1 VSHDKNYKAEKMAL
15 PISKL
20 KALLNKKQAKRFD
33 IPDRDGMSVR
43 VSEYRSLTFQYRYR
57 YRYHNKATRIALGRY
72 PYIFDQT
79 SARED
84 TRITSNVKC

>member
-57 YRYHNKATRIALGRY
+57 YHNKATRIALGRY

-84 TRITSNVKC
+84 TRITSNVKCRN